1 MNWRPSLDLDL
12 DAFLNLVDLA
22 LLRGDLELDL
32 DFLLRPLLRDLDLD
46 RLVWMS
52 TVLPKPTFG
61 LPTAFLL

>member
-22 LLRGDLELDL
+22 LFRGDLELDL

-46 RLVWMS
+46 RLV
-52 TVLPKPTFG
+52 
-61 LPTAFLL
+61 